1 MLFIY
6 ICHHRFSPR
15 LVQTLQNWLYVT
27 KAEIV
32 NEVSNRTGLEKVE
45 AQRTV
50 DAFLDV
56 VKDAMQDGQNIYFR
70 GFGSFIVKRRA
81 RKVARNIA
89 ENTSMVI
96 EPHYIPTFK
105 PSRTFVDLVKEKV
118 HDDMMTDNNMTN
130 NNGQSS

>member
-1 MLFIY
+1 
-6 ICHHRFSPR
+6 
-15 LVQTLQNWLYVT
+15 VT